1 MSKQIDYFKP
11 LDEIIGDN
19 KGDASQLIPML
30 QKIQESYGYL
40 PMDVIVEMSERTGIK
55 VTDIMGV
62 ASFYAGFRLTPLGKY
77 VVKICAGTACHVN
90 GAETIAETICEE
102 LNVNLDE
109 TTEDGLFTVETV
121 ACLGCCSLAPV
132 MMINGEVY
140 GRLTRD
146 KTKKILRE
154 YKELEG
160 A

>member
-102 LNVNLDE
+102 LNVDLDE

>member
-1 MSKQIDYFKP
+1 M
-11 LDEIIGDN
+11 
-19 KGDASQLIPML
+19 
-30 QKIQESYGYL
+30 

-77 VVKICAGTACHVN
+77 VVKICAGTACHVK

-146 KTKKILRE
+146 
-154 YKELEG
+154 
-160 A
+160 

>member
-77 VVKICAGTACHVN
+77 VVKICAGTACHVK

>member
-1 MSKQIDYFKP
+1 MSKQTDYFKP
-11 LDEIIGDN
+11 LDEIVGDN

-40 PMDVIVEMSERTGIK
+40 PMDVVVELSERTGIK

-102 LNVNLDE
+102 LNVDLDE